1 MNQLFEAKHVAVGY
15 GTKEILSD
23 ISFSISETQLC
34 GILGANGCG
43 KTTLFRG
50 IMGVNAWVKGHCF
63 VNEEDVLRLNEK
75 KRAKKI
81 SLLPQHMEVPEGLF
95 VEDIIEMGFY
105 PRLSFLE
112 APTKEMRQEMKKIAE
127 SVGVIDL
134 FGRYYHELSEGQ
146 KQIVL
151 LVRTLVQNTPVIFM
165 DEPDSALDFTHKHEM
180 FFRLQD
186 LVKQQKK
193 AGLLILHDPSIA
205 LTYCDKVFLINEG
218 KLVDTILT
226 KVDTEQQM
234 QEKLEKLYGNIVL
247 EKNEKHVHVWYEK
260 R

>member
-1 MNQLFEAKHVAVGY
+1 MNQLFEAKQLAVGY

-23 ISFSISETQLC
+23 ISFSIGETQLC

-50 IMGVNAWVKGHCF
+50 IMGVNAWVKGQCF
-63 VNEEDVLRLNEK
+63 VNDEDVLRLNPK
-75 KRAKKI
+75 KRANKI
-81 SLLPQHMEVPEGLF
+81 SLLPQHMEVPDGLL

-112 APTKEMRQEMKKIAE
+112 APTKEMREEMIMIAE
-127 SVGVIDL
+127 SVGVIGL
-134 FGRYYHELSEGQ
+134 FGRYVHELSEGQ
-146 KQIVL
+146 KQMVL

-180 FFRLQD
+180 FFRLQA
-186 LVKQQKK
+186 LVKEQKK
-193 AGLLILHDPSIA
+193 VGLLILHDPTIA
-205 LTYCDKVFLINEG
+205 LTYCDKVFLIKEG
-218 KLVDTILT
+218 KLCATILS
-226 KVDTEQQM
+226 KEETEQEM
-234 QEKLEKLYGNIVL
+234 QGKLQRLYGNIVL
-247 EKNEKHVHVWYEK
+247 KRNEKHIQVWYEN